1 MRVKE
6 PSKALAEKAKRSK
19 RPTIPHDEDSS
30 DDIAVGF
37 TCQHVSHAV
46 SVNHVKRA
54 ITETLWSVCSEC
66 LKERRFYDGQPVLSS
81 DIWLCLKCGFQGCGK
96 NSESQ
101 HSLKHFKSWKTEPHC
116 IVISLSTWIIWCYE
130 CDEKL
135 STHCNKKVLVQIV
148 DFLQKHI
155 SKTQTSAVSRIIKL
169 CEEKCEIGEKKKGKK
184 GSSVTSVKGITNLGN
199 TCFFNAVL
207 QNLAQSYILTELINE
222 IKENGTKFKI
232 FPSDCQLDPLVVE
245 LSSPGPLTSSLFLFL
260 QSMKETEKGPLSP
273 KVLFNQLCQKAP
285 GFKSLQQQDSQELL
299 HYLLDAVRTEET
311 KRIQASILKAF
322 NNPTTKTADDETK
335 KKVKAYGRE
344 GVKMNF
350 IDRIFIGELT
360 STVMC
365 EECANISMVKDPF
378 IDISLPIIEE
388 RVSKPVLLGKMS
400 KYRSSQETDNG
411 QYNGT
416 VAIENTHQPRA
427 IQKHFSSKNKNQL
440 IHGRKSIKK
449 LSSGEDKT
457 VVIYRKNEDPEMN
470 GDSSVFVSIRS
481 AETTLTESPTDGS
494 EKEASHSE
502 SSADADS
509 EASESESAS
518 NNSVLLRCSN
528 GCCVHTNG
536 HLPHPSASQLHIKKN
551 DSGDEGVAEAI
562 SELHLSNAEM
572 GDRNFDRENQPLSV
586 PNNFCFSEEKHM
598 VSHSPQNAF
607 QTLSQS
613 YVTTSKECSIQSC
626 LYQFTSMELL
636 MGNNKLLCEN
646 CTEKKQ
652 KYQKET
658 SSAERKAEGV
668 YTNARKQLLISA
680 VPAILILH
688 LKRFHQAGLSLRKVN
703 RHVDFPLLLDLAP
716 FCSATCK
723 NVSVGDKVLYGLYG
737 IVEHSGSMRG
747 GHYTAY
753 VKVRTPSRKLLE
765 HITGKKSVPGLK
777 EPDGDAA
784 DQWVHVSDTYVQVVP
799 ESRALSAQAYLL
811 FYERI
816 L

>member
-6 PSKALAEKAKRSK
+6 PSKALPEKVKRSK

-30 DDIAVGF
+30 DDITGF
-37 TCQHVSHAV
+37 TCQHVSSAV
-46 SVNHVKRA
+46 SVTQVKRA
-54 ITETLWSVCSEC
+54 IAENLWSVCSEC
-66 LKERRFYDGQPVLSS
+66 LKERKLFDGQPVLAS

-101 HSLKHFKSWKTEPHC
+101 HSLKHFTSYRSESHC
-116 IVISLSTWIIWCYE
+116 IVISLNTWSIWCYD

-135 STHCNKKVLVQIV
+135 STHCNKKVLAQIV
-148 DFLQKHI
+148 DFLQKHVA
-155 SKTQTSAVSRIIKL
+155 KTQRGAVSRIIKL
-169 CEEKCEIGEKKKGKK
+169 CEEKCEIGEKKKGRK
-184 GSSVTSVKGITNLGN
+184 GSSVTSIKGITNLGN

-222 IKENGTKFKI
+222 IKENGTKLKI
-232 FPSDCQLDPLVVE
+232 FPSSDSQLDPLVVE
-245 LSSPGPLTSSLFLFL
+245 LSSPGPLTSALFLFL
-260 QSMKETEKGPLSP
+260 QNMKEMEKGPLSP

-322 NNPTTKTADDETK
+322 NNPTTKTADDETR

-388 RVSKPVLLGKMS
+388 RASKPVLLGKIN
-400 KYRSSQETDNG
+400 KCRSLQESDNG
-411 QYNGT
+411 QYT
-416 VAIENTHQPRA
+416 TIALENTHHSRA
-427 IQKHFSSKNKNQL
+427 TVKHSSPKNRNQL
-440 IHGRKSIKK
+440 IHDRKRVRK
-449 LSSGEDKT
+449 LSSGVDNG
-457 VVIYRKNEDPEMN
+457 VVIYQRSENLDMN
-470 GDSSVFVSIRS
+470 GDSLVFASIRNPES
-481 AETTLTESPTDGS
+481 ALAESPTDGS
-494 EKEASHSE
+494 DKEASSSE

-518 NNSVLLRCSN
+518 QRPVLMRSSSRCFL
-528 GCCVHTNG
+528 HTNG
-536 HLPHPSASQLHIKKN
+536 HLHHSLANEQRHAQET
-551 DSGDEGVAEAI
+551 DSGDEGLAEAV
-562 SELHLSNAEM
+562 SELHLSSTVVREK
-572 GDRNFDRENQPLSV
+572 NFDRENQLLNV
-586 PNNFCFSEEKHM
+586 PNNFCFSEKHM
-598 VSHSPQNAF
+598 TPASPQNAF

-613 YVTTSKECSIQSC
+613 YITTSKECSVQSC

-652 KYQKET
+652 KHQSET

-688 LKRFHQAGLSLRKVN
+688 LKRFHQAGMSLRKVN
-703 RHVDFPLLLDLAP
+703 RHVDFPLTLDLAP
-716 FCSATCK
+716 FCSASCK
-723 NVSVGDKVLYGLYG
+723 NVNAGDQVLYGLYG

-765 HITGKKSVPGLK
+765 HITGKKNVPGLK
-777 EPDGDAA
+777 EPESESA
-784 DQWVHVSDTYVQVVP
+784 DQWVHVSDTYVQAVP
-799 ESRALSAQAYLL
+799 EARALSAQAYLL